1 MLFHKSTLANLLIL
15 AMFAH
20 APGGV
25 SQTTSAPVPDA
36 ESYRFSLPVDE
47 INLTFHAVDA
57 HGLPVND
64 LNLSEIQL
72 LDNGKP
78 PRRILD
84 FRLLEDYPI
93 RAGILMDTS
102 ESMSK
107 NLPADRAVALKY
119 AQRLLRQQ
127 TDHAFV
133 MAFGFISAVTQ
144 TWTGDPGALSAGVR
158 SVTEGRQNPLGG
170 TAMFD
175 AIFQA
180 CHSEFGAIDQA
191 ASGNFILLFTDGED
205 NASRGDIRLVVDA
218 CQHANTAIYVF
229 RAEPVSSYSSG
240 PRNLMELAS
249 ETGGRVFHDDDSESE
264 IESDLRIIEAGLRNQ
279 YVMVYKPAELKH
291 DGTFHRIQLTAPNR
305 VESIVTRSG
314 YYAPLH

>member
-1 MLFHKSTLANLLIL
+1 
-15 AMFAH
+15 
-20 APGGV
+20 
-25 SQTTSAPVPDA
+25 
-36 ESYRFSLPVDE
+36 
-47 INLTFHAVDA
+47 
-57 HGLPVND
+57 
-64 LNLSEIQL
+64 
-72 LDNGKP
+72 
-78 PRRILD
+78 
-84 FRLLEDYPI
+84 
-93 RAGILMDTS
+93 
-102 ESMSK
+102 
-107 NLPADRAVALKY
+107 
-119 AQRLLRQQ
+119 
-127 TDHAFV
+127 
-133 MAFGFISAVTQ
+133 
-144 TWTGDPGALSAGVR
+144 
-158 SVTEGRQNPLGG
+158 
-170 TAMFD
+170 MFD